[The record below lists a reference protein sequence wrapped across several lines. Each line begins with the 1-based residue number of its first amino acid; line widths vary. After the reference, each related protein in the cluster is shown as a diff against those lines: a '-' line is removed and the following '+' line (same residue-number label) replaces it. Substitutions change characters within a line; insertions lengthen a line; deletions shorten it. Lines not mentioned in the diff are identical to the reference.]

1 MKLLLRIGKEAKKYM
16 KYYIIGIFAVIM
28 TSAVS
33 LTAPKLLSSMT
44 GIVSSGVGEEGLTK
58 IITLA
63 VGLLGLY
70 LLKLITR
77 FLSTYLLHFA
87 AWRLVNNMRVK
98 VYDHIQSSSMSYF
111 SDKQT
116 GDLLSR
122 VINDTANFEMLYAH
136 VIPESITNVIMFAGV
151 LIILFTVN
159 WELTLIASVIMP
171 FVAVASFYYSK
182 KVRPNFRKAQKL
194 TGEISAEM
202 QDNFSGI
209 HEIQAFGQE
218 ENEHVD
224 VKERTDKHS
233 HAIIGALKLSGFFH
247 PLIEFTSS
255 MATVLVVGVGGYF
268 AYQGG
273 MDVEKVVTFLLYL
286 SLLFAPVES
295 LARLTESAQTAI
307 ASGERV
313 MEILDTPIEI
323 KDTEGAKDIGRVR
336 GDIEFKNVSF
346 SYIDGIKVLKN
357 VSFSCKAGETVALV
371 GATGAGKTTITQL
384 IPRFYEPDGGQILI
398 DGVDIKDLTLKCLRK
413 NIAPVLQDTFL
424 FNGSV
429 ADNIAY
435 AKPEAN
441 RDEIV
446 ASATKAEIHA
456 EILDMPQGYE
466 SKVGERGLKLSGG
479 QKQRMAIARAILRDA
494 PIIIL
499 DEATAAVDSHTE
511 RRIQQAIE
519 GLYGNHTVIAIAHRL
534 STIRNATQILVIE
547 DGEVVERGNHQ
558 ELLELGGR
566 YKKLY
571 DQTI

>member
-1 MKLLLRIGKEAKKYM
+1 
-16 KYYIIGIFAVIM
+16 
-28 TSAVS
+28 
-33 LTAPKLLSSMT
+33 
-44 GIVSSGVGEEGLTK
+44 
-58 IITLA
+58 
-63 VGLLGLY
+63 
-70 LLKLITR
+70 
-77 FLSTYLLHFA
+77 
-87 AWRLVNNMRVK
+87 
-98 VYDHIQSSSMSYF
+98 
-111 SDKQT
+111 
-116 GDLLSR
+116 
-122 VINDTANFEMLYAH
+122 
-136 VIPESITNVIMFAGV
+136 
-151 LIILFTVN
+151 
-159 WELTLIASVIMP
+159 
-171 FVAVASFYYSK
+171 
-182 KVRPNFRKAQKL
+182 
-194 TGEISAEM
+194 
-202 QDNFSGI
+202 
-209 HEIQAFGQE
+209 
-218 ENEHVD
+218 
-224 VKERTDKHS
+224 
-233 HAIIGALKLSGFFH
+233 
-247 PLIEFTSS
+247 
-255 MATVLVVGVGGYF
+255 
-268 AYQGG
+268 
-273 MDVEKVVTFLLYL
+273 
-286 SLLFAPVES
+286 
-295 LARLTESAQTAI
+295 
-307 ASGERV
+307 
-313 MEILDTPIEI
+313 
-323 KDTEGAKDIGRVR
+323 AKDIGRVR
-336 GDIEFKNVSF
+336 GDIEFKNESF